1 IGSQHIQQIFDGINE
16 NNRYEKYEQARL
28 QVFDL
33 LKKTIRPEF
42 LNRIDDTIM
51 FLPLG
56 RKQIHDIVQLQFER
70 ISDRLGQQGLKIDIS
85 EAAIDWIASV
95 GYDPQYGARP
105 VKRVLQQY
113 ILNDLS
119 KRILAGNIDKNKPIV
134 VDLIDQE
141 LVFRN

>member
-1 IGSQHIQQIFDGINE
+1 M
-16 NNRYEKYEQARL
+16 

-56 RKQIHDIVQLQFER
+56 RKEIRNIVQLQFER
-70 ISDRLGQQGLKIDIS
+70 IAGRMKKQGLQIEIS
-85 EAAIDWIASV
+85 EQAIDWMASL
-95 GYDPQYGARP
+95 GFDPQYGARP
-105 VKRVLQQY
+105 VKRVLQQHV
-113 ILNDLS
+113 LNDLS
-119 KRILAGNIDKNKPIV
+119 KQILGGIISREQPVV
-134 VDLIDQE
+134 VDVVDQE